1 MEYTPQLTPQ
11 AKADIADACRY
22 IAFELENPQSAV
34 DLANGIYDVI
44 FGLDIMP
51 KRNPVWPR
59 EPWRSLEVRWSTYKN
74 YNIFYAVDDPKAIV
88 KILRVFYNRRNV

>member
-1 MEYTPQLTPQ
+1 MEYASQLTPQ

-22 IAFELENPQSAV
+22 IAVELENPQAAV
-34 DLANGIYDVI
+34 DLANGIYEVIYSLDV
-44 FGLDIMP
+44 MP

-59 EPWRSLEVRWSTYKN
+59 EPWRSSEIRWTVYKN
-74 YNIFYAVDDPKAIV
+74 YNIFYAVDDAAAVV

>member
-22 IAFELENPQSAV
+22 VMFELENPQAAIE
-34 DLANGIYDVI
+34 LANGIYEVI

-51 KRNPVWPR
+51 TRNPVWPR
-59 EPWRSLEVRWSTYKN
+59 EPWRSREVRWAAYKN
-74 YNIFYAVDDPKAIV
+74 YNIFYAVDDAEAIV
-88 KILRVFYNRRNV
+88 KVLRVFYNRRNV

>member
-11 AKADIADACRY
+11 DKADIADACRY

-44 FGLDIMP
+44 C
-51 KRNPVWPR
+51 RN
-59 EPWRSLEVRWSTYKN
+59 
-74 YNIFYAVDDPKAIV
+74 F
-88 KILRVFYNRRNV
+88 

>member
-1 MEYTPQLTPQ
+1 MEYAPQLTLE

-22 IAFELENPQSAV
+22 IAVELENPQAAV
-34 DLANGIYDVI
+34 NLANGIYGVI
-44 FGLDIMP
+44 YGLDVMP

-59 EPWRSLEVRWSTYKN
+59 EPWRSHEVRWTAYKN
-74 YNIFYAVDDPKAIV
+74 YNIFYVVDDAPAIV